1 MSEDKQTSNAQD
13 RGLDVLEESLG
24 FNKQAFT
31 NADILYSEHPGE
43 TPQFSLASYD
53 VSTGGKHIPSVTLLA
68 TYPFFKIK
76 NYKYKKKF
84 INCFRRFTYK
94 LLF

>member
-1 MSEDKQTSNAQD
+1 M
-13 RGLDVLEESLG
+13 LEESLG

-31 NADILYSEHPGE
+31 NADILHSEHPGE

-53 VSTGGKHIPSVTLLA
+53 VSTGGKHIRSVTLLA

-76 NYKYKKKF
+76 NYKYKKNLQ
-84 INCFRRFTYK
+84 IALEGLPTNCFFQQ
-94 LLF
+94 LLSHDHS